1 MNVRSTTDLPAETDA
16 DTIIVGVF
24 EDEGIA
30 HDVDGALQALVDSGE
45 ARRALRKLAVTH
57 AGGKRWI
64 LVGLGARDAFDPERA
79 RVPAAAP
86 PGRARR
92 PPSPPPCWGGAH

>member
-16 DTIIVGVF
+16 DTIAVGVF

-30 HDVDGALQALVDSGE
+30 HDVDGTLQGLVDSGE

-79 RVPAAAP
+79 RLAAAAAA
-86 PGRARR
+86 GRA
-92 PPSPPPCWGGAH
+92 GGAAGPPVGC